1 LSWQPPKISTPI
13 KEPIKYRVEL
23 QAPPSL
29 SWKPLATGIP
39 DTRYPIRGL
48 GPSRDYMFRVVPE
61 TSSGLLE
68 PLPPVSLTSLPG
80 RNYFIRVLKVLLIN
94 NKDTDMLFNSFYI
107 TIMCSL

>member
-23 QAPPSL
+23 QTPPSL